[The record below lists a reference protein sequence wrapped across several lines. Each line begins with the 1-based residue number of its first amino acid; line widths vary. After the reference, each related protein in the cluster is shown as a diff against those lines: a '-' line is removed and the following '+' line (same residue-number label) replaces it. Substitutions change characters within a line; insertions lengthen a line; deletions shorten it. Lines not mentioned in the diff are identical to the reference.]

1 MGLLQRYKRSVALK
15 VLVPQILIIILSL
28 IIVLIVAVLGIN
40 GLKKQTIDDE
50 VKLIQT
56 RMSTFIDMRK
66 TVLLVGASG
75 LSKDSKITEA
85 LAQNN
90 TAALQQLLNTAKS
103 DIFDQILKVTNKNA
117 TSTTVS
123 FQVVDSNGR
132 ILASTSAPSSNNL
145 VSQAVGENISGT
157 WAFQKVKDS
166 KGFLSTLDYD
176 SQGIVL
182 KAIAPVMQ
190 NGQMIG
196 MLQLVEDIEDAVKD
210 YVLYIF

>member
-56 RMSTFIDMRK
+56 RMSTFINMRK

-85 LAQNN
+85 LAQFSSKLSKPLCS
-90 TAALQQLLNTAKS
+90 A
-103 DIFDQILKVTNKNA
+103 
-117 TSTTVS
+117 VS
-123 FQVVDSNGR
+123 
-132 ILASTSAPSSNNL
+132 
-145 VSQAVGENISGT
+145 
-157 WAFQKVKDS
+157 
-166 KGFLSTLDYD
+166 
-176 SQGIVL
+176 
-182 KAIAPVMQ
+182 VMQ
-190 NGQMIG
+190 R
-196 MLQLVEDIEDAVKD
+196 IERKG
-210 YVLYIF
+210 IRFT